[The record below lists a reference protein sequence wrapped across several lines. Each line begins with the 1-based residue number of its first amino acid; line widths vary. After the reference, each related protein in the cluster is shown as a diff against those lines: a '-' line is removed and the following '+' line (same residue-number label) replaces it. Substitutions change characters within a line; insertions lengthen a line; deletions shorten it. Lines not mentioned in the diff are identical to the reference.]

1 MKLLIKQRVFSWTD
15 TYDVYDEYENPVYY
29 VKAEFFSLT
38 HQLHVYDA
46 SGREVG
52 IVKQR
57 LFALL
62 PTFDIVI
69 DGYDYGTVQRKFTL
83 LKPKYDID
91 YKGWRCEGD
100 FLNWNYEV
108 FSGNEPVVYIT
119 KEWFHWGD
127 TYVLDVRYEQDEV
140 MALMLAI
147 AIDAAN
153 CTQNND

>member
-1 MKLLIKQRVFSWTD
+1 M
-15 TYDVYDEYENPVYY
+15 
-29 VKAEFFSLT
+29 
-38 HQLHVYDA
+38 
-46 SGREVG
+46 
-52 IVKQR
+52 VKQR

-69 DGYDYGTVQRKFTL
+69 DGYDYGSIQRKFTL
-83 LKPKYDID
+83 LKPKYDLD

-108 FSGNEPVVYIT
+108 YSGNQPVVYIT
-119 KEWFHWGD
+119 KELFHWGD
-127 TYVLDVRYEQDEV
+127 TYVLDIRDEQDEL

-153 CTQNND
+153 CSDDR